1 MCCRQLGLP
10 APVPLNHRTRKS
22 RKTLQHIRLA
32 AANQSQAQAVNRDGK
47 WSSGRTQRLRKLL
60 GEPGILKGPCCYD
73 GLSARLIEQEG
84 FEFAFMSGFCVS
96 AARLGAPDAGILSYG
111 EMVDQ
116 GRCINE
122 ATSLLPII
130 GDGDTGYGN
139 AMNVKRCVKGYAA
152 AGFAGILIEDQVW
165 PKSCGHV
172 GAKQVVDRAEAVARI
187 AAAADARDEGADIV
201 IIARTDARQ
210 AVSLDEALARAEEFA
225 AAGADVLFIDAL
237 QSREELEAFCRLGG
251 AAASKPKM
259 ANMLEGGGK
268 TPILPPEELEAMGF
282 KLVAYPMSLLGVSVV
297 AMQRALEVRPR
308 PIPAA
313 PPTDRSL
320 KAACQ
325 GLREGRV
332 PGPEDLP
339 SFANLQSVVGFPEYF
354 QEAARYAV
362 SSGGRN
368 EDAAEPQQAASAS
381 TEEPAPSPPSAEA
394 EEVTVEVL
402 SGPETPEQG
411 SGAGKQPPGAI
422 ADGAKAGE
430 KGSSSAGGGPRNLP
444 SGPRGVQR
452 SARFFRIRIADRRTN
467 MVKLETRIP
476 ALFIESLET
485 IVPQVSGV
493 DMTRLVQIA
502 KGDEAWDPLQP
513 LIHFDSEIDSIQIWL
528 E

>member
-1 MCCRQLGLP
+1 
-10 APVPLNHRTRKS
+10 
-22 RKTLQHIRLA
+22 
-32 AANQSQAQAVNRDGK
+32 
-47 WSSGRTQRLRKLL
+47 
-60 GEPGILKGPCCYD
+60 
-73 GLSARLIEQEG
+73 
-84 FEFAFMSGFCVS
+84 
-96 AARLGAPDAGILSYG
+96 
-111 EMVDQ
+111 
-116 GRCINE
+116 
-122 ATSLLPII
+122 
-130 GDGDTGYGN
+130 
-139 AMNVKRCVKGYAA
+139 MNVKRCVKGYAA

-297 AMQRALEVRPR
+297 AMQRALE
-308 PIPAA
+308 
-313 PPTDRSL
+313 
-320 KAACQ
+320 